1 MTIDTTQDS
10 FPLTTSLRFRMLL
23 ALVGKGALIQH
34 KGKLYQAVASPL
46 NRSRSFCEG
55 CCFTDLPLCNEK
67 FLYDVC
73 VNIEDAYD
81 NINNEMVQ
89 VVFKKYV
96 GKLPPDEIVV
106 VF

>member
-1 MTIDTTQDS
+1 MTIDTTQDK

-34 KGKLYQAVASPL
+34 KGKLYQAAAIPL
-46 NRSRSFCEG
+46 NKSRSSCEG
-55 CCFTDLPLCNEK
+55 CCFTELPLCNKE

-73 VNIEDAYD
+73 VNIEDAYEK
-81 NINNEMVQ
+81 INNEKVA